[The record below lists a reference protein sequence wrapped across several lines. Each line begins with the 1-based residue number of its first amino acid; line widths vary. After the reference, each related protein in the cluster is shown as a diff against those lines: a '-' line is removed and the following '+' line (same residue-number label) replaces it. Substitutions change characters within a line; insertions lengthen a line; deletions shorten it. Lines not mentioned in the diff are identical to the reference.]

1 MNFFSRKKEPTFE
14 NSIFHSIEFCKR
26 GDGYTYFFRF
36 FDPIANEYLVSRVHR
51 LVPFEIDVLLQEQ
64 LGKQVLSCDFLEGGS
79 VFHFEGYTLKLG
91 STELSQN

>member
-1 MNFFSRKKEPTFE
+1 M
-14 NSIFHSIEFCKR
+14 
-26 GDGYTYFFRF
+26 
-36 FDPIANEYLVSRVHR
+36 
-51 LVPFEIDVLLQEQ
+51 PFEIDVLLQEQ